1 MSILPW
7 VLLLLASVY
16 AAHWGADKI
25 AEPLQKLRQQWGLSE
40 AAGAAFVAFA
50 TASPEVGTNTTSA
63 IRGFSDIGLGNLLGS
78 NIISVPAI
86 VTVAYIA
93 SCWRNRGKSRSKNNN
108 SINNYISP
116 RPLKVK
122 SEALYVQAI
131 PYLLIVALAALLT
144 LPKPW
149 RGLQPIDAWIMLAA
163 YIIYLGNAILR
174 QRKQGNK
181 VQWNRKEIVTAVI
194 GIILLIFG
202 AYFTVTAT
210 EQIVSKLGISQ
221 IIGGLF
227 ITATLSIVPEVFA
240 TWSVARSGQ
249 LTAATTSVIAD
260 NTATM
265 TLAFFPLALVTLPV
279 ENLLLYSVNLA
290 FVALLGIVYAAFLYL
305 GKPNYSFTLKEVL
318 MLNGIYV
325 VYLAVM
331 VFGVLKV

>member
-25 AEPLQKLRQQWGLSE
+25 AEPLGKLRQQWGLSE

-50 TASPEVGTNTTSA
+50 TASPEIGTNTTSA

-93 SCWRNRGKSRSKNNN
+93 SRRRNRKKSRSNSNDNN
-108 SINNYISP
+108 SKSSKA
-116 RPLKVK
+116 LKVK

-131 PYLLIVALAALLT
+131 PYLLIVALAAILT
-144 LPKPW
+144 LPKAW
-149 RGLQPIDAWIMLAA
+149 RGLQPIDAWIMLVA
-163 YIIYLGNAILR
+163 YVIYLGNAVLR
-174 QRKQGNK
+174 KRKQGDR
-181 VQWNRKEIVTAVI
+181 VEWNRKEIVTAII
-194 GIILLIFG
+194 GIVLLICG

-210 EQIVSKLGISQ
+210 EKIVSNLGISRV
-221 IIGGLF
+221 IGGLF

-240 TWSVARSGQ
+240 TWSVAGSGQ

-265 TLAFFPLALVTLPV
+265 TLAFFPLALVTLPID
-279 ENLLLYSVNLA
+279 NLLLYSVNLA
-290 FVALLGIVYAAFLYL
+290 FVALLGIIYAAFLHW
-305 GKPNYSFTLKEVL
+305 GKPNYSFSLKEVL
-318 MLNGIYV
+318 ILNGVYV

-331 VFGVLKV
+331 VFGVLKVV

>member
-7 VLLLLASVY
+7 VILLLASVY

-25 AEPLQKLRQQWGLSE
+25 AEPLQKLRQQWGFSE

-50 TASPEVGTNTTSA
+50 TASPEIGTNTTSA
-63 IRGFSDIGLGNLLGS
+63 IRGLSDIGLGNLLGS

-93 SCWRNRGKSRSKNNN
+93 SWWRNSKKSRSNSKNL
-108 SINNYISP
+108 NYISLKL
-116 RPLKVK
+116 LKVK
-122 SEALYVQAI
+122 SEALYLQAI
-131 PYLLIVALAALLT
+131 PYLLIITLAALIT

-149 RGLQPIDAWIMLAA
+149 RGLQPIDAWVMLAA
-163 YIIYLGNAILR
+163 YVIYLGNAVLR
-174 QRKQGNK
+174 HRKQGEK
-181 VQWNRKEIVTAVI
+181 VEWNRKEIITALI

-210 EQIVSKLGISQ
+210 EKIVSNLGIPQ
-221 IIGGLF
+221 VIGGLF

-240 TWSVARSGQ
+240 TWSVAGSGQ

-279 ENLLLYSVNLA
+279 DNLLLYSVNLA

-305 GKPNYSFTLKEVL
+305 GKPRHSFSFKEVSI
-318 MLNGIYV
+318 LNGIYI